1 MFPAIACYKSRYA
14 GRKGLCSMKYTF
26 TGKNIVVSEA
36 MKERTMLKIGR
47 ISRLFPEDT
56 MVNVTYS
63 VTKQDN
69 TLEVTIPLQRRILRA
84 EITAEDMYTAIDE
97 SVDVLEKQ
105 MVKYKKRLVDKSRRS
120 SAFKDEVTFIVHDD
134 DDNGADNS
142 EINIE
147 KSKRFA
153 LKPMDAEEAV
163 MEMEMLGHTF
173 FVFRNGESDE
183 VNVVYKRK
191 NGSYGLIEPEY

>member
-1 MFPAIACYKSRYA
+1 
-14 GRKGLCSMKYTF
+14 MKYTF

-36 MKERTMLKIGR
+36 MKDRTAQKIGR
-47 ISRLFPEDT
+47 IDRLFPEDT
-56 MVNVTYS
+56 SVFVTFS
-63 VTKQDN
+63 VVKQDN
-69 TLEVTIPLQRRILRA
+69 TIEVTIPLQRRILRA
-84 EITAEDMYTAIDE
+84 EVTAPDMYTAIDE
-97 SVDVLEKQ
+97 TVDVLEKQ
-105 MVKYKKRLVDKSRRS
+105 MVKYKKRLKDKSRRDG
-120 SAFKDEVTFIVHDD
+120 AFKDEAIFFAQEEDD
-134 DDNGADNS
+134 SGETGS

-183 VNVVYKRK
+183 VNVVYKRR

>member
-1 MFPAIACYKSRYA
+1 
-14 GRKGLCSMKYTF
+14 MKYTF
-26 TGKNIVVSEA
+26 TGKNIVVSENL
-36 MKERTMLKIGR
+36 KERTMQKIGR
-47 ISRLFPEDT
+47 LERLFPEDAA
-56 MVNVTYS
+56 VTVTFS
-63 VTKQDN
+63 VVKQDS
-69 TLEVTIPLQRRILRA
+69 TIEVTIPLQRRILRA
-84 EITAEDMYTAIDE
+84 EVTAVDLYSAIDE

-105 MVKYKKRLVDKSRRS
+105 MVKYKKRLKDKSRRDG
-120 SAFKDEVTFIVHDD
+120 AFKEEATLIIHEDEDFNT
-134 DDNGADNS
+134 NGS
-142 EINIE
+142 EIRIE

-163 MEMEMLGHTF
+163 MEMEMLGHNF

>member
-1 MFPAIACYKSRYA
+1 
-14 GRKGLCSMKYTF
+14 MKYTF

>member
-1 MFPAIACYKSRYA
+1 
-14 GRKGLCSMKYTF
+14 MKYTF

-36 MKERTMLKIGR
+36 LKARTTQKIGR
-47 ISRLFPEDT
+47 IERLFPDNAVAT
-56 MVNVTYS
+56 VTFS
-63 VTKQDN
+63 VTKLDN
-69 TLEVTIPLQRRILRA
+69 TIEVTIPLQRRILRA
-84 EITAEDMYTAIDE
+84 EVTAEDMYTAIDQV
-97 SVDVLEKQ
+97 VDVLERQ
-105 MVKYKKRLVDKSRRS
+105 MVKYKKRLKDKSRRS
-120 SAFKDEVTFIVHDD
+120 GAFQDEVTLFAQDD
-134 DDNGADNS
+134 EEYIGSGS
-142 EINIE
+142 EIDIE

-163 MEMEMLGHTF
+163 MEMEMLGHNF

>member
-1 MFPAIACYKSRYA
+1 
-14 GRKGLCSMKYTF
+14 MKYTF
-26 TGKNIVVSEA
+26 AGKNIVVSET
-36 MKERTMLKIGR
+36 MKERTMQKIGR
-47 ISRLFPEDT
+47 LDRLFPEDAS
-56 MVNVTYS
+56 VNVTFS
-63 VTKQDN
+63 VVKQDN
-69 TLEVTIPLQRRILRA
+69 TIEVTIPLQRRILRA
-84 EITAEDMYTAIDE
+84 EITAPDMYTAIDE

-105 MVKYKKRLVDKSRRS
+105 MVKYKKRLKDKSRRDGS
-120 SAFKDEVTFIVHDD
+120 FKEEATFILHEEEDFST
-134 DDNGADNS
+134 NGS
-142 EINIE
+142 EIRIE

-163 MEMEMLGHTF
+163 MEMEMLGHSF

>member
-1 MFPAIACYKSRYA
+1 
-14 GRKGLCSMKYTF
+14 MKYTF
-26 TGKNIVVSEA
+26 TGKNIVVSENL
-36 MKERTMLKIGR
+36 KERTMQKIGR
-47 ISRLFPEDT
+47 LDRLFPEDT
-56 MVNVTYS
+56 AVT
-63 VTKQDN
+63 VTFGVVKQDN
-69 TLEVTIPLQRRILRA
+69 IIEVTIPLQRRILRA
-84 EITAEDMYTAIDE
+84 EVTAADLYSAIDE

-105 MVKYKKRLVDKSRRS
+105 MVKYKKRLKDKSRRDG
-120 SAFKDEVTFIVHDD
+120 AFKEEATLIIHDD
-134 DDNGADNS
+134 DDYSTNES
-142 EINIE
+142 EIRIE

-163 MEMEMLGHTF
+163 MEMEMLGHNF